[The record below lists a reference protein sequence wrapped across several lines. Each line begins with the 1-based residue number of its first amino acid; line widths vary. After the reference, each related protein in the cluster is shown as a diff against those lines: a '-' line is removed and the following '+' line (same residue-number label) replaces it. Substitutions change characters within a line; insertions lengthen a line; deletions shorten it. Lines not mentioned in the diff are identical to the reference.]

1 MNGSKENRV
10 FKLEQTRTIADQKKD
25 YCSCRCHWKY
35 ILDFM
40 EIPDSKLIELAEIM
54 ERLDPS
60 YAEGLQERIA
70 NRPPC
75 TCPCKH

>member
-1 MNGSKENRV
+1 MNESKENRV
-10 FKLEQTRTIADQKKD
+10 FKLEQRRAIADQKNE
-25 YCSCRCHWKY
+25 YCPCRCHWKY

-70 NRPPC
+70 NHPKC
-75 TCPCKH
+75 TCKCIH